1 MIKIFRII
9 RPRMLAENEF
19 TTYLIYAFGEI
30 ALVMIGILLA
40 LQVNHW
46 NIEQQ
51 DKSMELDILKIMQ
64 NNLTSDPNDIEFK
77 TSFYKVEQN
86 ANTAVLNAHKNP
98 LQHPTLNFSYANLG
112 PPPFFLKT
120 LRHLTN

>member
-1 MIKIFRII
+1 
-9 RPRMLAENEF
+9 MLADNKF

-51 DKSMELDILKIMQ
+51 DKSMELDILKIMR

-86 ANTAVLNAHKNP
+86 ASKAVLNAYKNP
-98 LQHPTLNFSYANLG
+98 LQHPNTLNFSYANLG
-112 PPPFFLKT
+112 QPPLFLKT
-120 LRHLTN
+120 LKHLTT